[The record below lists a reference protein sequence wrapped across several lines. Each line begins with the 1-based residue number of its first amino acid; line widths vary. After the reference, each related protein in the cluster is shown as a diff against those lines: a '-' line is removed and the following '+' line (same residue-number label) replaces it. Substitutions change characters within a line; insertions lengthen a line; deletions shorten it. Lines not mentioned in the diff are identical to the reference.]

1 MTGLA
6 ERRDARASY
15 APTLR
20 HDELGAHPTATEARV
35 AAAFLLATFILRVV
49 YIFHYRIDS
58 DEPQHLHVVWGW
70 VHGLVQYRDV
80 FDNHAPLF
88 HLLCAPFFA
97 LADERADILSRA
109 RLAMLP
115 FYAVAVGGTYA
126 IAAAL
131 FSRRAAL
138 WAAVATALFNG
149 FFLTSIEFRADDL
162 WMALWLLG
170 LALLV
175 RGPVTRGRS
184 LGVGVVFGAALGAS
198 LKTVLLLVSVGLAA
212 LAIPILVGTHASVVA
227 TRRRL
232 ARHAFPFLAGV
243 TVVPAFLIAYF
254 ARRGALGDLYYGT
267 IAHNLLPG
275 LGLWHTTPS
284 RILLVPVATPLLW
297 SAARRVAHA
306 APTPSIAR
314 RRALVFLTAGILLT
328 LLLGVWPLVTREDF
342 LPIDPLIVLLTTGLL
357 LAHPPAFLAV
367 RRRWQRA
374 TYFGLPIAMIAVEVL
389 FLLYSVPPWQ
399 DDARKHINVVDAV
412 LRLTT
417 PTDYVMDAKGETV
430 FRRRP
435 FFYAL
440 ERVTRTR
447 LERGLIVDDIAKRL
461 VATHTAVVTADQS
474 GFPPSGR
481 AFMNEHY
488 LSVGALRV
496 LGQFLTPEP
505 KLSASGEPVYGIP
518 DQLRFDIAIPA
529 RYAIAAE
536 DGRAD
541 GLLDGSP
548 YEGPRALEAGV
559 HEFVPS
565 SSSAPLA
572 LIWAPALERGYSP
585 FGLKRGH

>member
-6 ERRDARASY
+6 EQRHALASY
-15 APTLR
+15 TPALQR
-20 HDELGAHPTATEARV
+20 HDPGEYPTTTESKV
-35 AAAFLLATFILRVV
+35 AAAFLLATLLLRLV

-70 VHGLVQYRDV
+70 VHGLLQYRDI

-97 LADERADILSRA
+97 MVDERADILSRA

-138 WAAVATALFNG
+138 WAAVSTALFNG
-149 FFLTSIEFRADDL
+149 FFLTSLEFRADDL
-162 WMALWLLG
+162 WAALWLLG

-175 RGPVTRGRS
+175 RVPATRGRS
-184 LGVGVVFGAALGAS
+184 LGVGVLFGAALGVS
-198 LKTVLLLVSVGLAA
+198 LKTVLLVVSVALAV
-212 LAIPILVGTHASVVA
+212 LAIPILVGPQANVAAS
-227 TRRRL
+227 RRRL
-232 ARHAFPFLAGV
+232 ARHALPFLAGF

-254 ARRGALGDLYYGT
+254 AWRGALGAFYYGT
-267 IAHNLLPG
+267 IAHNVLPG

-284 RILLVPVATPLLW
+284 RIFLVPVATPLLW
-297 SAARRVAHA
+297 IAARRVARA
-306 APTPSIAR
+306 APTPPIAR
-314 RRALVFLTAGILLT
+314 RRALVFLIAGIFLT

-342 LPIDPLIVLLTTGLL
+342 LPIDPIVVLLTTGLL
-357 LAHPPAFLAV
+357 LAPRPAFLAAG
-367 RRRWQRA
+367 RRLQRA
-374 TYFGLPIAMIAVEVL
+374 THFGLPIAMTVVEVL
-389 FLLYSVPPWQ
+389 FLLYTVPPWQ
-399 DDARKHINVVDAV
+399 DDAQKHLNLVDAV

-417 PTDYVMDAKGETV
+417 PTDFVMDAKGETI

-447 LERGLIVDDIAKRL
+447 LERGLIVDDIAERL
-461 VATHTAVVTADQS
+461 VATHTAVVTSDQS

-481 AFMNEHY
+481 AFMNAHY

-496 LGQFLTPEP
+496 LGQFLTPARNM
-505 KLSASGEPVYGIP
+505 SASGGPVHAIP
-518 DQLRFDIAIPA
+518 DHLRFDVAIPA

-548 YEGPRALEAGV
+548 YEGPRALEAGA

-565 SSSAPLA
+565 SSSTPLA
-572 LIWAPALERGYSP
+572 LIWAPALEHGFSP
-585 FGLKRGH
+585 FGLKRSR